1 MSLNRFEG
9 LSLSYVARFWENPKI
24 FIITCAI
31 LYIVRA
37 FVAFYS
43 GYHGTDIIEHLI
55 ASRGILQG
63 QLLYA
68 DLRFDYTPLHAYLQA
83 FFLIFLGDHA
93 FAAKMPALLG
103 DLALAGALYVVGQL
117 KDIRLG
123 RQLTLLYLCFPLSV
137 ITSDILG
144 LFDSVALFLMILGIY
159 FILKQEDGI
168 SAFSFGLGGMYK
180 FIPFLALIPIFIGYL
195 LKGDAKKMVTYILII
210 GITTTIT
217 VVPYLFLN
225 YGAALHYI
233 LFNST
238 KFPDSFSI
246 FRIIPVYSTS
256 WPFILQFA
264 LLAAI
269 YGFALKWGK
278 INIRSFEGITLFI
291 VLFMLLNKNFYPQ
304 YFLWIF
310 PFFAYWFLAHQMP
323 LRIAGIFLIDSVLLS
338 LYWVDYGNL
347 VNSSIILPLIFHLIN
362 WGIIGYILCYE
373 RNQSV
378 SLSRKPL
385 TPSNYGDSNKY

>member
-93 FAAKMPALLG
+93 FAAKIPALLG

-217 VVPYLFLN
+217 VVPYLFLSSD
-225 YGAALHYI
+225 AALHYI

-246 FRIIPVYSTS
+246 FRIIPVLYIMAFYLTVCVAGGNL
-256 WPFILQFA
+256 WFCT
-264 LLAAI
+264 
-269 YGFALKWGK
+269 YVGK

-291 VLFMLLNKNFYPQ
+291 ALFMLLNKIFTPSIFYG
-304 YFLWIF
+304 YFPSL
-310 PFFAYWFLAHQMP
+310 PTGS
-323 LRIAGIFLIDSVLLS
+323 LRIRC
-338 LYWVDYGNL
+338 
-347 VNSSIILPLIFHLIN
+347 H
-362 WGIIGYILCYE
+362 
-373 RNQSV
+373 
-378 SLSRKPL
+378 
-385 TPSNYGDSNKY
+385 